1 MSASKDKKPPAAG
14 RLLVAVAVAIPFLPV
29 VAWAREAVQMYGMPL
44 DAAFLALYLPA
55 RVLAL
60 VGLTLMFY
68 QFVLA
73 ARLAPLERW
82 FSRAKL
88 IKTHRNLG
96 KVAYLL
102 VLLHGVGMLAFDLAV
117 AGMIPLW
124 TEKTFGLIG
133 LIVLTIAVLAAW
145 FFKPLKLSLKQWR
158 AIHLLTYAV
167 FPLVVWHALALGTTV
182 NSVAAVRLLFQAML
196 VGYLALLGL
205 RLVRRFRPAS

>member
-1 MSASKDKKPPAAG
+1 MSSTKDNKPPAAA
-14 RLLVAVAVAIPFLPV
+14 RLLVAAAVAVPLLPV

-73 ARLAPLERW
+73 ARLARLERW
-82 FSRAKL
+82 YSRPRL
-88 IKTHRNLG
+88 IRTHRSLG
-96 KVAYLL
+96 KAAYLL

-117 AGMIPLW
+117 AGTIPLW

-133 LIVLTIAVLAAW
+133 LLALTVAVLAAW

-158 AIHLLTYAV
+158 AIHLLTYLV
-167 FPLVVWHALALGTTV
+167 FPLVVWHALAIGTTV
-182 NSVAAVRLLFQAML
+182 NSVAAVRILFQAML
-196 VGYLALLGL
+196 AGYLALLAL
-205 RLVRRFRPAS
+205 RLVRRFRPTG